1 MILRLVQR
9 MAQACKEKKLR
20 KTLGIISFYQ
30 AQINDLRKAI
40 KTMVANKTL
49 DLSYLQ
55 LRRSDINT
63 VDRFQG
69 KEKNI
74 IIVSMVR
81 SKKSHRL
88 GEHTLEFERIN
99 VAFSRAQQLLVIVGS
114 QELFA
119 DQEITMPAMDTK
131 GTITA
136 PVYGNI
142 VEYLRSLGTSL
153 DASCVLTEEDC
164 AFIRKE
170 TRALAEERKAWEVKR
185 K

>member
-1 MILRLVQR
+1 M
-9 MAQACKEKKLR
+9 
-20 KTLGIISFYQ
+20 
-30 AQINDLRKAI
+30 
-40 KTMVANKTL
+40 
-49 DLSYLQ
+49 Q
-55 LRRSDINT
+55 LRHSDINT
-63 VDRFQG
+63 VDRFHG

-119 DQEITMPAMDTK
+119 DQQITMPAMDTK

-136 PVYGNI
+136 NVYGNI

-170 TRALAEERKAWEVKR
+170 TRTLAEERKAWEGKR